1 MKINIDDLDIYQ
13 KTWNYGMQK
22 IAASIIAA
30 AYNLNSGDVPI
41 TKTDYQHLVFKG
53 FNPMDMNESF
63 EIQLKIV
70 TKISFKHSS
79 HE

>member
-22 IAASIIAA
+22 IATSIIAA
-30 AYNLNSGDVPI
+30 AYNLNSDDVPI

-70 TKISFKHSS
+70 PKISFKHSS

>member
-41 TKTDYQHLVFKG
+41 TKTDPELS
-53 FNPMDMNESF
+53 N
-63 EIQLKIV
+63 
-70 TKISFKHSS
+70 
-79 HE
+79 

>member
-1 MKINIDDLDIYQ
+1 
-13 KTWNYGMQK
+13 MQK

-70 TKISFKHSS
+70 PKISFKHSS